1 MLRIILRPFPHMK
14 KAIITLY
21 ILTFSIVVL
30 AQNYDFEKLRV
41 ISTIWGETYLFH
53 PSIIRADKN
62 IEWEKQFV
70 EFLPKIKGDLPK
82 DKFIDLIN
90 SDLLSVLGDPF
101 TVVQNYELENTK
113 TAIFE
118 STNTFDY
125 LRITENQLLNIGSL
139 IYLDSLVSDRNSNR
153 ALVVDLRINKELKID
168 RHSNTLFEYFASMLI
183 SDEITLS
190 SKATREHYGW
200 DEYNDWWFYEQ
211 RWKIATNDKQI
222 SNSGKLMPLPS
233 YSQELYSYF
242 PNYNFNKFTPIERP
256 IFFITN
262 NSFRSYYNSELIS
275 LQTNRPNTFII
286 NEDSG
291 RIFSAN
297 SNSRRYSFEDFE
309 FILNTAFYLNNG
321 VTDLNF
327 IHNSASLDLAQVIK
341 YVNSN
346 HPDSIPYKDF
356 SFNISSKKYL
366 SNADSLSIEE
376 KLLGVVKIWTI
387 VKYFYP
393 YPDQITVNWEESLER
408 YLELSQNTSSDKEY
422 YELIQEIMAT
432 LNDSHVSTYHP
443 SILDF
448 SEIFVA
454 PVQFDW
460 IEDKVVVTAID
471 STVKADI
478 NVGDEITAINDF
490 TINDIL
496 KKESQRISSSNR
508 QGLLATVINPGY
520 FIGAHESRIK
530 FDIKSS
536 GKEKTVEIPRTKY
549 IFQFMGFGD
558 NRQASTIFDNEI
570 GYLNLAALTN
580 TADLENELIKMQ
592 NTKSLILDLR
602 KSYPTADYKKF
613 LQMLCQSTVAT
624 RTSEVPVI
632 SASHAK
638 IWQYDKNTISPVSSF
653 SYEKPIAVLIDKTM
667 ISRPEDVAIAL
678 KSFPNVLFVG
688 EQTQG
693 TDGEMTKIYLPGGGE
708 TSFTGQIVKF
718 GNGEKFQRVGII
730 PDIKVQRTIH
740 GLKNNKDEILEKAIE
755 ILNKN

>member
-1 MLRIILRPFPHMK
+1 MKNIIF
-14 KAIITLY
+14 ALY
-21 ILTFSIVVL
+21 ILTFSITGT
-30 AQNYDFEKLRV
+30 AQNYDLEQLKV
-41 ISTIWGETYLFH
+41 ISTIWGETYLFN

-70 EFLPKIKGDLPK
+70 DLLPKIKKPLTTDE
-82 DKFIDLIN
+82 FIRIVN
-90 SDLLSVLGDPF
+90 SHLLSVLEDPF
-101 TVVQNYELENTK
+101 TVVQNYEKEHIETANFKSTK
-113 TAIFE
+113 
-118 STNTFDY
+118 TFDY
-125 LRITENQLLNIGSL
+125 LRITENQLLNIGS
-139 IYLDSLVSDRNSNR
+139 IEYLDSLVLDRKSNK
-153 ALVVDLRINKELKID
+153 ALVVDLRINSELIMD
-168 RHSNTLFEYFASMLI
+168 RHSNTLFEYFASMLL
-183 SDEITLS
+183 SDEIELS
-190 SKATREHYGW
+190 STITREHFGW

-211 RWKIATNDKQI
+211 RWKVVIDDKQI
-222 SNSGKLMPLPS
+222 TNNGNLMPFKS
-233 YSQELYSYF
+233 YSQELYQF
-242 PNYNFNKFTPIERP
+242 LPNYDFDKFIPIERP
-256 IFFITN
+256 IYFITN

-275 LQTNRPNTFII
+275 LQANRANTFII

-297 SNSRRYSFEDFE
+297 SNLRRYSFEDYE
-309 FILNTAFYLNNG
+309 FILNTAYNLNHG
-321 VTDLNF
+321 VADLKF
-327 IHNSASLDLAQVIK
+327 ELNSASLDLAQIIK
-341 YVNSN
+341 VVNSK
-346 HPDSIPYKDF
+346 HPDSIPNKKF

-366 SNADSLSIEE
+366 SLADTLSKEE

-387 VKYFYP
+387 VNYFYP
-393 YPDQITVNWEESLER
+393 YPDQITVNWEKSLER

-422 YELIQEIMAT
+422 YMLIQEIMAK
-432 LNDSHVSTYHP
+432 LNDSHVSTFHS

-460 IEDKVVVTAID
+460 IEDKVIVTAID
-471 STVKADI
+471 SSVKANI
-478 NVGDEITAINDF
+478 NVGDEITAIDDF

-496 KKESQRISSSNR
+496 KKETERISSSNH

-520 FIGAHESRIK
+520 FTGTLKSKIK
-530 FDIKSS
+530 FDIKTN
-536 GKEKTVEIPRTKY
+536 GKQKTVEIPRTKY

-558 NRQASTIFDNEI
+558 NRQASNIFDNEI

-580 TADLENELIKMQ
+580 SADLENELIKMKD
-592 NTKSLILDLR
+592 TKSLILDLR
-602 KSYPTADYKKF
+602 KSYPTADYQKF
-613 LQMLCQSTVAT
+613 LQMLCQSTVVT
-624 RTSEVPVI
+624 RKSEVPVI

-638 IWQYDKNTISPVSSF
+638 IWQYDKCTISPVSSF

-718 GNGEKFQRVGII
+718 GNGERFQRIGII

-740 GLKNNKDEILEKAIE
+740 GLKKNEDEILEKAIE
-755 ILNKN
+755 VLNKN